1 MPNQRVPDEEARMIA
16 KIYSTDFYRKV
27 SDLARNPSGTVYD
40 PTMGPPP
47 PSPAFKEFRPMPPSS
62 QAPRPDTPRPE
73 DHYGAGILIPGKAI
87 VNDNWEENLRRVI
100 GPNYGGYRWK
110 SLGDM
115 TMRCWQHV
123 REKGN
128 RTQRGTKWNMDEIE
142 RYGRLSVWGV
152 HKDVIG
158 ALMGWP
164 VNPQWTREEEDHFE
178 AAVQDELRYI
188 PVTQQEAAANV
199 VERQQEPHEE

>member
-1 MPNQRVPDEEARMIA
+1 MPNQRIPDEEARMIA

-73 DHYGAGILIPGKAI
+73 DHYGAGMIIPGKAV

-128 RTQRGTKWNMDEIE
+128 RTQRGTKWSMDKIE
-142 RYGRLSVWGV
+142 RYGRLLVWGV

-178 AAVQDELRYI
+178 AAVQDELSKN
-188 PVTQQEAAANV
+188 PMKNS
-199 VERQQEPHEE
+199 ERHTIEL